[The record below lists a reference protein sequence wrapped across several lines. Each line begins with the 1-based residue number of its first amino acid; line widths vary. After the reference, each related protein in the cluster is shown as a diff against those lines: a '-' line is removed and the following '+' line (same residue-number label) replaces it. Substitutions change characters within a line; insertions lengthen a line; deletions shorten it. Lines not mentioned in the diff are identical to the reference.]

1 MVVSLTSCVLT
12 NHLFLGSR
20 LSRRTSRKEEGS
32 GGMREVLVE
41 KLSVEG
47 SGGKASGVSKYMHG
61 RHQIALCK
69 T

>member
-1 MVVSLTSCVLT
+1 M
-12 NHLFLGSR
+12 
-20 LSRRTSRKEEGS
+20 
-32 GGMREVLVE
+32 LVE